1 MSESTIYWITRL
13 DGVNNLLAWLIG
25 ILVILLVLSFRLFC
39 KLQVCD
45 DDDSERKRLEPQ
57 VTRFIT
63 VLFWCVVATVLAAV
77 FTPTTKEMVAIKV
90 IPALANSHLADK
102 SLQNI
107 ATLLDVCVE
116 QLKAKRTKP

>member
-25 ILVILLVLSFRLFC
+25 ILVILLVLSFIC
-39 KLQVCD
+39 QLQVCD

-90 IPALANSHLADK
+90 IPALANSRLADK

-107 ATLLDVCVE
+107 DALLDVCVE
-116 QLKAKRTKP
+116 QLKARKKD